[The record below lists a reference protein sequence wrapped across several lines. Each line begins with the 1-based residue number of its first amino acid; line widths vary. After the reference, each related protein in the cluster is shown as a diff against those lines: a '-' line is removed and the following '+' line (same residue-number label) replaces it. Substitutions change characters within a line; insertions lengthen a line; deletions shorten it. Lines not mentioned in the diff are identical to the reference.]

1 MTFKKGIV
9 CGFVLSA
16 VMVMGAVP
24 YNAAVA
30 KPDGFSTH
38 SDVIY
43 KRLTR
48 SQCLK
53 KKGYLWDSK
62 NKRCVKDDRG
72 SH

>member
-1 MTFKKGIV
+1 MTFIKGIV
-9 CGFVLSA
+9 TGFVLSA
-16 VMVMGAVP
+16 VMVMSGTIVNTAI
-24 YNAAVA
+24 A

-38 SDVIY
+38 SDIIY

-62 NKRCVKDDRG
+62 SKRCVKDKHG